1 MIERRVFAK
10 LTKLMDKFP
19 AVVLVGPRQIGKTTL
34 AKQCIKAGAGIYLD
48 LESKRDLRKMTDPE
62 EYLLRH
68 QDQLVIMDEIQRIPD
83 LFLSLRGLID
93 EARENGKRNGK
104 FLLLGSGSLELI
116 QQSSE
121 TLAGRIAY
129 LELQSLDI
137 LEVGR
142 ENVDKLWLR
151 GGFPDS
157 YLSEDDESSSEYRD
171 FLIRSYLEREVSMH
185 GGRISSD
192 QLRSLW
198 TMLAHSQGG
207 VTNISALSRNLELDG
222 RTITFYLGLLED
234 LLLLRKLKPWYKN
247 TGKRLVKSPK
257 IYIRD
262 SGIVHELLGISTL
275 ENLLGQPVVGG
286 SWEGF
291 VIENIMSCVPARTA
305 PYFYRTNSGSEI
317 DLVLEFRNGNRWAI
331 EIKRG
336 LSPNISQGFYN
347 ALEDLSPD
355 KVFVVYGGEDRFKIK
370 HDIEM
375 ISLALLQE
383 ELIQLV

>member
-34 AKQCIKAGAGIYLD
+34 AKQCNKAGAGIYLD

-336 LSPNISQGFYN
+336 LSPSISQGFYN

>member
-336 LSPNISQGFYN
+336 LSPSISQGFYN

>member
-34 AKQCIKAGAGIYLD
+34 AKQCVKGGAGIYLD

-68 QDQLVIMDEIQRIPD
+68 QDQLVILDEIQRVPD

-142 ENVDKLWLR
+142 ENTDKLWLR

-157 YLSEDDESSSEYRD
+157 YLSEDDQSSSEYRD

-185 GGRISSD
+185 GGRIPSG

-207 VTNISALSRNLELDG
+207 VTNVSALSRNLELDG
-222 RTITFYLGLLED
+222 RTISFYLGLLED

-275 ENLLGQPVVGG
+275 ETLLGHPVIGG

-291 VIENIMSCVPARTA
+291 VIENIMSYVPARTA
-305 PYFYRTNSGSEI
+305 PYFYRTSSGSEI
-317 DLVLEFRNGNRWAI
+317 DLILEFRNGKRWAI

-336 LSPNISQGFYN
+336 LSPSISQGFYN

-370 HDIEM
+370 NNIEM

-383 ELIQLV
+383 ELIQLG